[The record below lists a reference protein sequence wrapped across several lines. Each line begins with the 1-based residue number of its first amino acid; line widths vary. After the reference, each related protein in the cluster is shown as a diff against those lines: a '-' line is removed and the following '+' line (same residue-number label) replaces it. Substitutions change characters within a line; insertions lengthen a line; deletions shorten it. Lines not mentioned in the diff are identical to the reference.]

1 MIVLSFSAIGRQ
13 AHHMSSAIAV
23 PAPVVAVS
31 AETFDQSI
39 GVNIHLW
46 ETGSSYTNIALV
58 EGALAYLGVTNVR
71 DQLVTWS
78 QTQSEYT
85 ALMALGYKFD
95 FIEEPTLQDIPTFV
109 SAIKNFEATYPGS
122 ILAIEGP
129 NEVNLQPVT
138 YNGGS
143 GLINA
148 AEFQQALD
156 SAVRADP
163 ALSNIPVYNLT
174 MAYLDATQYG
184 QLGNLS
190 QAANY
195 ANSHAYTPDSQT
207 PASGLSVI
215 LPYAQLDAPGLPTVI
230 TETGFDTNPADAY
243 SGVDQT
249 VQAKLTLDTLMDAFK
264 DGVAQTYLYELFD
277 DASGN
282 WGLFNADGTPKLA
295 ATAVH
300 NLTTILADPGSTS
313 SFIPGSLSYSVPDL
327 PANGNQLLLEKSNGT
342 FDLVVWAEADIWN
355 PTTQSEIVAP
365 TETSTVEFGQA
376 EALVQV
382 FDPLQGTTPIATYS
396 NVSSIQVSLSDHPLI
411 IQISGGTATTAATL
425 TAPPTVSSLVESPS
439 SGDLDA
445 GKTVTLT
452 LNMSEA
458 VTVTGGTPT
467 LTLNDGAT
475 ATYTGGSGTSALTFS
490 YTVAA
495 GQNTSDLTAT
505 AVNLNSAT
513 ITDGA
518 GQCCQPVAERLDP
531 DRPADRHHDP
541 DGVVAGG
548 IALDAA
554 TLMPA
559 RLSR

>member
-1 MIVLSFSAIGRQ
+1 MTSTV
-13 AHHMSSAIAV
+13 AV
-23 PAPVVAVS
+23 PAPVLAVS

-39 GVNIHLW
+39 GVNVHLW

-58 EGALAYLGVTNVR
+58 EGALAYLGVTNIR

-78 QTQSEYT
+78 QTQPEYT

-95 FIEEPTLQDIPTFV
+95 FIEEPVLQDIPTFV
-109 SAIKNFEATYPGS
+109 SAIQNFEATYPGS
-122 ILAIEGP
+122 ILAVEGP

-174 MAYLDATQYG
+174 MAYLDTTQYG

-195 ANSHAYTPDSQT
+195 ANSHAYVADLQT
-207 PASGLSVI
+207 PAYGLSVI
-215 LPYAQLDAPGLPTVI
+215 LPYAQLDAPSLPTVI
-230 TETGFDTNPADAY
+230 TETGYNTNPADTY
-243 SGVDQT
+243 SGADQT

-264 DGVAQTYLYELFD
+264 DGVSQTYLYELLD

-342 FDLVVWAEADIWN
+342 FDLVLWAEADIWN
-355 PTTQSEIVAP
+355 PATQSEIVAP
-365 TETSTVEFGQA
+365 SETSTVEFGHA

-382 FDPLQGTTPIATYS
+382 FDPLQGTAPIATYS
-396 NVSSIQVSLSDHPLI
+396 NVSSI
-411 IQISGGTATTAATL
+411 
-425 TAPPTVSSLVESPS
+425 
-439 SGDLDA
+439 
-445 GKTVTLT
+445 
-452 LNMSEA
+452 
-458 VTVTGGTPT
+458 
-467 LTLNDGAT
+467 
-475 ATYTGGSGTSALTFS
+475 
-490 YTVAA
+490 
-495 GQNTSDLTAT
+495 
-505 AVNLNSAT
+505 
-513 ITDGA
+513 
-518 GQCCQPVAERLDP
+518 
-531 DRPADRHHDP
+531 
-541 DGVVAGG
+541 
-548 IALDAA
+548 
-554 TLMPA
+554 
-559 RLSR
+559 